1 MNPRIKELAGSTIRA
16 LHARRRPTSIDL
28 GLGEPTLKP
37 DVSHFERATQ
47 WVAKHGCPYS
57 PNAGETELRHA
68 IAEYYAYPSLERA
81 NNVCITTG
89 SQEAVYATLKTLV
102 DPARDE
108 VLLVEPAFPI
118 YSKIAQIEG
127 IAVRRVTLAAEDGF
141 AFDPERIL
149 EGLTERTRAIVL
161 CSPCNPTGRV
171 ISTSAV
177 QRIASALSARPG
189 PPVYVIHDEIYREQ
203 CYIPG
208 QGEFGRY
215 YPHTVA
221 INSLSKSN
229 ALTGLRLG
237 WLIGPSEPVAEIVKM
252 HGWLT
257 SCAST
262 FAQRVAL
269 EIFHSKTLEA
279 QRSWYT
285 AQRDGAVARARECG
299 FELVEPEGTFYL
311 CLNVGAEN
319 SLAFCETLLDQRD
332 VVTVPGNIF
341 GSTMEGWIRTSFVQ
355 PLDTIAE
362 GYRRIAEFA
371 GVANALQTAT

>member
-16 LHARRRPTSIDL
+16 LHARRGPTSIDL

-37 DVSHFERATQ
+37 DVSYFERATH

-57 PNAGETELRHA
+57 PNAGDTELRHA

-89 SQEAVYATLKTLV
+89 SQEAVYATLKTLI

-108 VLLVEPAFPI
+108 ILLVEPAFPI
-118 YSKIAQIEG
+118 YVKIAQIEG
-127 IAVRRVTLAAEDGF
+127 IAVRRVTLSAEDGF
-141 AFDPERIL
+141 AFDAERIL
-149 EGLTERTRAIVL
+149 EGLSDRTRAIVL

-171 ISTSAV
+171 ISTAAV
-177 QRIASALSARPG
+177 QRIASVLGSRPG
-189 PPVYVIHDEIYREQ
+189 PPVYLIHDEIYREQ
-203 CYIPG
+203 CYVPDP
-208 QGEFGRY
+208 GEFGRH

-237 WLIGPSEPVAEIVKM
+237 WLIGPSEVVPEIVKM

-262 FAQRVAL
+262 FAQRIAL
-269 EIFHSKTLEA
+269 EIFHAKALEA
-279 QRSWYT
+279 QRPWYA

-311 CLNVGAEN
+311 CLKVGARN
-319 SLAFCETLLDQRD
+319 SLAFCEALLDEHD

-355 PLDTIAE
+355 PLDAIAE
-362 GYRRIAEFA
+362 GYRRIAAFA
-371 GVANALQTAT
+371 TVSS

>member
-1 MNPRIKELAGSTIRA
+1 M
-16 LHARRRPTSIDL
+16 
-28 GLGEPTLKP
+28 
-37 DVSHFERATQ
+37 
-47 WVAKHGCPYS
+47 
-57 PNAGETELRHA
+57 RHA
-68 IAEYYAYPSLERA
+68 IAGYYAYPALEHA

-108 VLLVEPAFPI
+108 ILLVEPAFPI

-127 IAVRRVTLAAEDGF
+127 IAVRRVTLSADHGF
-141 AFDPERIL
+141 AFDAERIL
-149 EGLTERTRAIVL
+149 EGLSERTRAIVL

-171 ISTSAV
+171 ISTATV
-177 QRIASALSARPG
+177 ERIASVLSSRPG

-203 CYIPG
+203 CYIPD
-208 QGEFGRY
+208 QGEFGRV

-252 HGWLT
+252 HGCLT

-269 EIFHSKTLEA
+269 EIFAARALGA
-279 QRSWYT
+279 QRSWYV
-285 AQRDGAVARARECG
+285 AQRDGCSLPARVNAG
-299 FELVEPEGTFYL
+299 S
-311 CLNVGAEN
+311 N
-319 SLAFCETLLDQRD
+319 SSNRKAPSIC
-332 VVTVPGNIF
+332 
-341 GSTMEGWIRTSFVQ
+341 
-355 PLDTIAE
+355 A
-362 GYRRIAEFA
+362 
-371 GVANALQTAT
+371 